1 MVDVAALSMSRRN
14 RRVQI
19 RLSDEE
25 LAMAETLAAENDLT
39 LSDLFRDSTLKRRVP
54 RRVTKIAGQTYWEL
68 IKIEAKLNQL
78 TQAIHVTQLKE
89 DAVELDSHVLKD
101 VRDLVMQVRCEL
113 ADLD

>member
-1 MVDVAALSMSRRN
+1 MTKRN
-14 RRVQI
+14 QRVQI

-25 LAMAETLAAENDLT
+25 LAMAEALAAENDLT
-39 LSDLFRDSTLKRRVP
+39 LSDLFRDSTLKRRLP

-68 IKIEAKLNQL
+68 IKIEAKLSQL

-89 DAVELDSHVLKD
+89 ASVVIDSHLLKD

>member
-1 MVDVAALSMSRRN
+1 MSRRN

-39 LSDLFRDSTLKRRVP
+39 LSDLFRSSTLNCRLP
-54 RRVTKIAGQTYWEL
+54 RRVTKIAGQTYWKL

-78 TQAIHVTQLKE
+78 EAMHVTQLKE
-89 DAVELDSHVLKD
+89 DAALIDSHLLKD
-101 VRDLVMQVRCEL
+101 VRDLVIQIRCEL
-113 ADLD
+113 ANLD

>member
-1 MVDVAALSMSRRN
+1 MTKRN

-25 LAMAETLAAENDLT
+25 LATAETRAAENDLT
-39 LSDLFRDSTLKRRVP
+39 LSDLFRNSTLNRRLP

-68 IKIEAKLNQL
+68 IKIEAKLSQL
-78 TQAIHVTQLKE
+78 IQMIDIAQAQEASIV
-89 DAVELDSHVLKD
+89 VDSHLLKD